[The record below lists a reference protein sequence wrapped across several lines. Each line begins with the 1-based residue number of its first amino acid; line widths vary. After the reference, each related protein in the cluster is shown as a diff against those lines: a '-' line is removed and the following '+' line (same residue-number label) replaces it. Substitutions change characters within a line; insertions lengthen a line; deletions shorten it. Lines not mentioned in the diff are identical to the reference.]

1 MVSNRSF
8 DINRVI
14 VASVMI
20 IMMQIGFAVLEVG
33 SVRQKNTS
41 NILLK
46 NVIDTMAGAIVFYF
60 IGFSLMSDLQGGI
73 IG

>member
-1 MVSNRSF
+1 
-8 DINRVI
+8 
-14 VASVMI
+14 MI